1 MSHIN
6 PHFMRVTEILADK
19 RDRAL
24 VEHTERQRGFAAVA
38 ALNWR
43 IETRELIESEVRLF
57 SSRRHG
63 RWVQLP
69 PVDLGTTCQVD
80 LHTDELLPKELGS
93 VELDCEGPASL
104 VYSLHP
110 NGSVAVIASPHTSA
124 HTQRIS
130 VDAPARQFIID
141 VIPHVWDLA
150 GSIGRARV
158 RGHLR
163 EFGRLAA
170 VTRARALPT
179 PASGRFLRR
188 LGERAERF
196 AFVFQ
201 SPGEARRHRL
211 SQEASLGIGLIA
223 GMMASTIWPFA
234 RDYGAEVGTRSAA
247 TMAHCKEVFTRG
259 PKFDTCL
266 YHGNYWPE
274 KTLSTTLS
282 TGTLLV
288 FALAL
293 TCTALLI
300 VWRIKRQR

>member
-1 MSHIN
+1 
-6 PHFMRVTEILADK
+6 MRLAEILANR
-19 RDRAL
+19 RDAAL
-24 VEHTERQRGFAAVA
+24 VRRIERQRGFAAAA

-43 IETRELIESEVRLF
+43 VETRELIESEVRRF

-63 RWVQLP
+63 RWVLLP
-69 PVDLGTTCQVD
+69 AAGPGTTCQVD

-93 VELDCEGPASL
+93 DLLDREGAASL

-124 HTQRIS
+124 HTHRASADEPALTFI
-130 VDAPARQFIID
+130 VD
-141 VIPHVWDLA
+141 VVPHVWDLA
-150 GSIGRARV
+150 GAAGRARV

-163 EFGRLAA
+163 EFGRLSA
-170 VTRARALPT
+170 VTRAHALPT

-211 SQEASLGIGLIA
+211 SQEANLGIGLIA
-223 GMMASTIWPFA
+223 GLMASTIWPFA
-234 RDYGAEVGTRSAA
+234 RDYGAEVAARSAA
-247 TMAHCKEVFTRG
+247 TMAHCNTAFAQGPRFKE
-259 PKFDTCL
+259 CL
-266 YHGNYWPE
+266 YRSNYWAD
-274 KTLSTTLS
+274 KMLSSSLS
-282 TGTLLV
+282 TGTLLF

-293 TCTALLI
+293 TFTALWI